1 MVRATGM
8 LLLAAVLIGCGHR
21 GSLYLPGKP
30 GDPAFD
36 RQNHDS
42 RTGAAPTVSVPAKA
56 SGNNDKPGSTGEP
69 R

>member
-8 LLLAAVLIGCGHR
+8 LFLAAVLFGCGHR

-42 RTGAAPTVSVPAKA
+42 RTGAATTVPVPATA
-56 SGNNDKPGSTGEP
+56 SGNNDKPGTTDAP